1 MPSLNP
7 LLSTLKESQ
16 QSLRMTIELTLEAAS
31 YSFGTFWSIPF
42 NQDVIVNS

>member
-1 MPSLNP
+1 MSSLNP

-16 QSLRMTIELTLEAAS
+16 KSFRMTTELSLEAAS
-31 YSFGTFWSIPF
+31 YSLGTFWSIPL